1 MTKEEFCNIRT
12 FVLRPKE
19 VGVAHRALQGSPVWC
34 TDAEAEGAAAVW
46 EPARSSVGLEEG
58 EEIRSE
64 VTGVQVLGG
73 PLRCEI

>member
-58 EEIRSE
+58 KR
-64 VTGVQVLGG
+64 
-73 PLRCEI
+73 